1 MTTMPA
7 AAASSTVPAETPSP
21 RVETTDAS
29 DSGPRLLAITTS
41 RPARRAVRAIA
52 CPSRPAPMI
61 PTDVGIT
68 VARRIRTR
76 TGSSPQGSDTAAS
89 DPTPAATSSSVG
101 RWSKPYARWI
111 ARRSARSPERKTSG
125 RSRATSRNPRA
136 VHGPIPDTSVRVAS
150 TSSSVMRESASSLRR
165 PSTNLSASARNVSPF
180 RAEKPLSRSTCGSA
194 ASSSAGDGRCPPNRS
209 CRCEMIARVEATDSC
224 WPATWKTSVPKASS
238 GGSSSIQARGRKS
251 GRASISRA
259 STGSA
264 FRRNSRA
271 SRIGDRGSLAG
282 WSLHAHAFSSVVTT
296 VMPSARRS
304 VSTISILGTVSSRA
318 QSRWSST
325 ASATQLIGR
334 PPA

>member
-1 MTTMPA
+1 MPA
-7 AAASSTVPAETPSP
+7 PAACSTVPAETPSP
-21 RVETTDAS
+21 RAETTDAS

-61 PTDVGIT
+61 PTESVT
-68 VARRIRTR
+68 VARRIRMR
-76 TGSSPQGSDTAAS
+76 RDSSLQGSDTAAS
-89 DPTPAATSSSVG
+89 DPTPRATSSSVG

-136 VHGPIPDTSVRVAS
+136 VHSPIPGTSVRVAS

-271 SRIGDRGSLAG
+271 SGSAIAARLRDGASTLMVLAAAIRVRSG
-282 WSLHAHAFSSVVTT
+282 AHAGTSAATAARASSRSR
-296 VMPSARRS
+296 SAR
-304 VSTISILGTVSSRA
+304 SSR
-318 QSRWSST
+318 
-325 ASATQLIGR
+325 
-334 PPA
+334 P